1 MYLVK
6 LARDLTRVLGP
17 QNVAEEIPLL
27 QGDTVKEEDVDL
39 EAQYNDSIKINYSP
53 TSEEAVSFRP
63 QCDKRFTRGK
73 KPGFR
78 DRHVALQWP
87 RLVALIG
94 WKSSTSTKRWRT
106 LSLCQKFPQLIELH
120 MDTQNGALD
129 AAIWRW
135 MLSHYDSHNFFRT
148 VSNENLKTCDIVAAD
163 IANSAKQMW
172 DSFHS
177 LMLGAPP
184 LKLSRGLQGSTFLL
198 GHRKEA
204 SGIRPRP
211 QIANAAMVIPQ
222 AVALLEDRS
231 NYQAKLEVSWSDDF
245 LLPKVRWDEAKK
257 RLKKSD
263 WSWLS
268 FTFMPRTHAHPH
280 WTMVSAFSFGGR
292 SALQDKGNREI

>member
-1 MYLVK
+1 M
-6 LARDLTRVLGP
+6 A
-17 QNVAEEIPLL
+17 
-27 QGDTVKEEDVDL
+27 
-39 EAQYNDSIKINYSP
+39 
-53 TSEEAVSFRP
+53 
-63 QCDKRFTRGK
+63 
-73 KPGFR
+73 
-78 DRHVALQWP
+78 H
-87 RLVALIG
+87 
-94 WKSSTSTKRWRT
+94 
-106 LSLCQKFPQLIELH
+106 
-120 MDTQNGALD
+120 
-129 AAIWRW
+129 W
-135 MLSHYDSHNFFRT
+135 MLRSDGGCWVIMIVTTFFRI

-231 NYQAKLEVSWSDDF
+231 NYQVKLEVSWRCDDF

-257 RLKKSD
+257 RLKIGQAQARRLRRAIGPD
-263 WSWLS
+263 W
-268 FTFMPRTHAHPH
+268 
-280 WTMVSAFSFGGR
+280 VSHLCQGRMLIRIEQWCRPLASAGGR
-292 SALQDKGNREI
+292 HFRIREIGKSRLVKYHNLARCIKNPSTNDMKFLISTDS